1 MCWNDTFNGSGDD
14 YGGEIEKGND
24 NKNDNNN
31 DRDSE
36 MKNRDNKDDNTIS
49 KNLVYRQN
57 AHMNIA
63 AISKG

>member
-1 MCWNDTFNGSGDD
+1 MYLNNTFNGSGDD
-14 YGGEIEKGND
+14 YADEIEKIND

-36 MKNRDNKDDNTIS
+36 VKNRDDDDDNTIS
-49 KNLVYRQN
+49 KKLVYGQN

-63 AISKG
+63 AISTG